1 MSGEESKTG
10 VAGLCSPV
18 VQEDGSV
25 LVVSS
30 ATGGVLA
37 YNDAGELTELFNTG
51 GQPAGAAI
59 GPKGAVFLADV
70 AHGAVIKRG
79 ASDGEAKPQAVVV
92 DYEGKPFQGPSSVAF
107 DNNGTLYF
115 TDSGALG
122 ETTLQDPKGSV
133 FYISG
138 PESAQ
143 ILRPLA
149 LECLAHPCAI
159 VASARGD
166 AVYVAEMM
174 RNRVLRF
181 AQRPAGV
188 FHLSVFAQLSGG
200 IGPGA
205 LALDEQTGT
214 LYVGQYDFK
223 ENAETGTV
231 IALSVADGRELNRME
246 TSSPEITGIALGDGV
261 LLVTEGAKGNLQK
274 IAL

>member
-1 MSGEESKTG
+1 MSKMAPDVRGCT
-10 VAGLCSPV
+10 C
-18 VQEDGSV
+18 
-25 LVVSS
+25 
-30 ATGGVLA
+30 GGV
-37 YNDAGELTELFNTG
+37 
-51 GQPAGAAI
+51 
-59 GPKGAVFLADV
+59 
-70 AHGAVIKRG
+70 
-79 ASDGEAKPQAVVV
+79 
-92 DYEGKPFQGPSSVAF
+92 QGPSSVAF

-223 ENAETGTV
+223 GTGVLWRCGACAWRPRT
-231 IALSVADGRELNRME
+231 
-246 TSSPEITGIALGDGV
+246 DGV
-261 LLVTEGAKGNLQK
+261 ARVEQRTPKLAR
-274 IAL
+274 

>member
-92 DYEGKPFQGPSSVAF
+92 DYEGKPFQV
-107 DNNGTLYF
+107 
-115 TDSGALG
+115 
-122 ETTLQDPKGSV
+122 
-133 FYISG
+133 
-138 PESAQ
+138 
-143 ILRPLA
+143 
-149 LECLAHPCAI
+149 
-159 VASARGD
+159 
-166 AVYVAEMM
+166 
-174 RNRVLRF
+174 RVLLRGTWI
-181 AQRPAGV
+181 PV
-188 FHLSVFAQLSGG
+188 VKN
-200 IGPGA
+200 GP
-205 LALDEQTGT
+205 
-214 LYVGQYDFK
+214 
-223 ENAETGTV
+223 
-231 IALSVADGRELNRME
+231 
-246 TSSPEITGIALGDGV
+246 
-261 LLVTEGAKGNLQK
+261 
-274 IAL
+274 

>member
-1 MSGEESKTG
+1 MADESKTG
-10 VAGLCSPV
+10 VSGLCSPV
-18 VQEDGSV
+18 VQADGSV

-30 ATGGVLA
+30 GGGGVLSH
-37 YNDAGELTELFNTG
+37 DGTSELTELFNTG

-59 GPKGAVFLADV
+59 GPRGAIFLADT
-70 AHGAVIKRG
+70 AHRAVIKRG
-79 ASDGEAKPQAVVV
+79 TAEGEQKPHAVVV

-107 DNNGTLYF
+107 DGNGTLYF

-138 PESAQ
+138 PESKQ

-159 VASARGD
+159 VASARGEV
-166 AVYVAEMM
+166 VYVAEMM

-188 FHLSVFAQLSGG
+188 YHLSVFAQLSGG
-200 IGPGA
+200 VGPSS
-205 LALDEQTGT
+205 LALDEATGT

-223 ENAETGTV
+223 ENADAGSIV
-231 IALSVADGRELNRME
+231 ALSTADGREVTRYAV
-246 TSSPEITGIALGDGV
+246 SSPEVSGIALGDGC
-261 LLVTEGAKGNLQK
+261 LIVTEGAKGTLQK
-274 IAL
+274 IPL